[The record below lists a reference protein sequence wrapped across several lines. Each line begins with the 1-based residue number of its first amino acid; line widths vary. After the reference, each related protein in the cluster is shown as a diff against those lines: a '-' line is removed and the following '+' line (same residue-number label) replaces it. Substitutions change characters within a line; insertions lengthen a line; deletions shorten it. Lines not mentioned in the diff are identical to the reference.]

1 MTRRHIAQLR
11 RVGQLLRTLAND
23 EETHGDLDG
32 AEMLLYL
39 SHHVHDVAD
48 TAEEQQGPGVVVP
61 ARR

>member
-1 MTRRHIAQLR
+1 MTRRHITQLR

-23 EETHGDLDG
+23 EEVRGDLDG

-48 TAEEQQGPGVVVP
+48 TAEEQRNPRVEVP

>member
-1 MTRRHIAQLR
+1 MTRRHMAQLR

-23 EETHGDLDG
+23 EEVHGDLDG

-39 SHHVHDVAD
+39 AHHVHDVAD
-48 TAEEQQGPGVVVP
+48 TAEEQREPHVQVS

>member
-11 RVGQLLRTLAND
+11 RVGQLLRTLASD
-23 EETHGDLDG
+23 EEVHGDLDG

-48 TAEEQQGPGVVVP
+48 TAEEQREPRVAVSVP
-61 ARR
+61 R

>member
-11 RVGQLLRTLAND
+11 RIGHLLRTLAND
-23 EETHGDLDG
+23 EEVHGDLDG

-48 TAEEQQGPGVVVP
+48 TAEEQRDPSVKVP
-61 ARR
+61 TRR